1 MSDYWTHKC
10 GSKWYEDLWP
20 DNHYIPHV
28 FRKRKYKKKNHILIS
43 DNNFEK
49 KSQPDGRCSNYIPQ
63 NLLKLKKVLQW
74 TYMVL
79 TGKSRERRSE
89 QKSQK
94 TTTKNTHKN
103 PNLNKKFR
111 SWKVCAHLLQSLTFG
126 VIDMVVDKLLDSRDW
141 PVSLNI
147 MYQYSKNKR
156 SKMGTTPERTWIGF
170 YKKHTFLLK
179 LAFTQ

>member
-1 MSDYWTHKC
+1 MLDYWTDKR
-10 GSKWYEDLWP
+10 GSKRYEGLWP

-28 FRKRKYKKKNHILIS
+28 FRKRKYKKTIFLYPTTIS
-43 DNNFEK
+43 IK
-49 KSQPDGRCSNYIPQ
+49 KSQPDRRCSNYIPQ
-63 NLLKLKKVLQW
+63 NLLKLKKVLQC
-74 TYMVL
+74 TCMVL

>member
-1 MSDYWTHKC
+1 MIWGPVARQSLHTPCVPKE
-10 GSKWYEDLWP
+10 K
-20 DNHYIPHV
+20 V
-28 FRKRKYKKKNHILIS
+28 QKKNPYSYIRQQ
-43 DNNFEK
+43 FRK